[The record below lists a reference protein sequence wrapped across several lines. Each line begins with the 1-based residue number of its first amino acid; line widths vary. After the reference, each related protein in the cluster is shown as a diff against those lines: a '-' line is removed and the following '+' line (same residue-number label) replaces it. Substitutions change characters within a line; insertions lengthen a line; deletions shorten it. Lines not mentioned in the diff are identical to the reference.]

1 LLPIGRLDE
10 VIEEAKSVLERNNSA
25 TANSEHA
32 GSSATKNIVGRNGTT
47 LALRGVTV
55 ALQER
60 LKQKGRP
67 GSGNF
72 SENPGE
78 QVMIDLESL
87 LLEKLEAEK
96 KKGRIGKKSENARTR
111 EEKRRKYFGR
121 KFLAK

>member
-1 LLPIGRLDE
+1 
-10 VIEEAKSVLERNNSA
+10 VLERNNSG

-32 GSSATKNIVGRNGTT
+32 GSSATKNIAGRNGTT
-47 LALRGVTV
+47 PALRGVTV
-55 ALQER
+55 ALQNWR

-67 GSGNF
+67 ASVNF

-96 KKGRIGKKSENARTR
+96 KRDELEKKSENARTR